1 MNYLSKLK
9 TYTNAL
15 TVVGALVILV
25 VSSCDNNKEVEA
37 LKAETMRIHDEAMKD
52 MGPMNARSRQL
63 KKEMAELDSLSPR
76 RDSLLRLVSAMEKA
90 EEGMMDWMKNYKAPG
105 DDMPKEEAIKYLQ
118 EQKAA
123 IEKNLNEIRAASGK

>member
-1 MNYLSKLK
+1 MNYLSKVKLLSG
-9 TYTNAL
+9 TLIL
-15 TVVGALVILV
+15 TAGMLFLAAA
-25 VSSCDNNKEVEA
+25 CDNNKEVES

-63 KKEMAELDSLSPR
+63 KKEIAELDSLSPR
-76 RDSLLRLVSAMEKA
+76 RDSLFKIVSAIEKA
-90 EEGMMDWMKNYKAPG
+90 EEGMMNWMSNYKAPG

>member
-1 MNYLSKLK
+1 MNHLQNFKFPL
-9 TYTNAL
+9 NAL
-15 TVVGALVILV
+15 LLGLTLLLAGA
-25 VSSCDNNKEVEA
+25 CNNNKEVEA

-63 KKEMAELDSLSPR
+63 KKEMTELDSLSPR
-76 RDSLLRLVSAMEKA
+76 RDSLFKIVSAMEKA
-90 EEGMMDWMKNYKAPG
+90 EEEMMDWMKNYKAPG

-123 IEKNLNEIRAASGK
+123 IEKNLNNIRAAGK